1 MLELNATF
9 IGQIIVFLLLLWF
22 IYKVVV
28 PMIAKPVNERYR
40 RIADGLAAAEA
51 GQKELAEANTRAQ
64 DIVRDARERA
74 RQIEELAQRRSRE
87 EIETARQ
94 AAQSES
100 ARIVAAGQAEAANAA
115 LRLRGDLRREVG
127 ALVVQGASQLLER
140 EIDARAHERLLERL
154 AEDIERGSQ
163 PAT

>member
-40 RIADGLAAAEA
+40 RIAEGLAAAEA

-87 EIETARQ
+87 ETEAARH

-100 ARIVAAGQAEAANAA
+100 ARIVAAGHAEAANEA
-115 LRLRGDLRREVG
+115 LRLRGELRREVG

>member
-40 RIADGLAAAEA
+40 RIAEGLAAAEA

-100 ARIVAAGQAEAANAA
+100 ARIVAAGQAEAANEAA
-115 LRLRGDLRREVG
+115 PRGDT
-127 ALVVQGASQLLER
+127 AS
-140 EIDARAHERLLERL
+140 
-154 AEDIERGSQ
+154 
-163 PAT
+163 

>member
-28 PMIAKPVNERYR
+28 PMIARPVNERYR

-64 DIVRDARERA
+64 DIVREARERA

-87 EIETARQ
+87 ELETARR

-100 ARIVAAGQAEAANAA
+100 ARIVAAGQTEAANEAV
-115 LRLRGDLRREVG
+115 RLRGELRREVG